1 MGCVLPRSR
10 GRHVPSPFQ
19 VYVVPMPYE
28 VARLLSVFDLLN
40 ISIDGVGVPLQCL
53 RLGTYEQ
60 QLGTTMLL
68 PVVIAAAIVLGFMA
82 RGCCRRSAGLA
93 TELFAALPWLLLLSF
108 LVFPLVSSASFR
120 AFSCEP
126 FDDGRSFLRAEW
138 AAAPSRTTRPPLLH
152 PPPLFYAAALA
163 PAPLRAA

>member
-1 MGCVLPRSR
+1 
-10 GRHVPSPFQ
+10 
-19 VYVVPMPYE
+19 MPYA
-28 VARLLSVFDLLN
+28 VAKLLSVFDVLN

-68 PVVIAAAIVLGFMA
+68 PVVIAAAIVLGFAA
-82 RGCCRRSAGLA
+82 RGCCRGCRGLVS
-93 TELFAALPWLLLLSF
+93 ELFAALPWLLFLSF

-120 AFSCEP
+120 AFSCEL

-138 AAAPSRTTRPPLLH
+138 AAAPSPHSAALFATPAATLLH
-152 PPPLFYAAALA
+152 CPDSPPPPLP
-163 PAPLRAA
+163 PA